1 MFYRALFL
9 ICLTEKRKK
18 PISYGEKMNFPDGL
32 KYTDDHEWIR
42 VEGNVGYIGVTDHA
56 QSELGD
62 VVYIDIEEDLE
73 TLEKGESFG
82 TIEAVKTV
90 ADLYAP
96 VDAKV
101 LEVNTKLNDSP
112 EKVNEDPYGDG
123 WMVKVE
129 LSDPSQLDD
138 LMDVEAYKS
147 HVGQ

>member
-1 MFYRALFL
+1 
-9 ICLTEKRKK
+9 
-18 PISYGEKMNFPDGL
+18 MNFPDGL
-32 KYTDDHEWIR
+32 KYTDDHEWIK
-42 VEGNVGYIGVTDHA
+42 VDGTTGYIGITDHA

-73 TLEKGESFG
+73 KLEKGESFG

-101 LEVNTKLNDSP
+101 LEVNTKLNDDP
-112 EKVNEDPYGDG
+112 ETVNNDPYEGG

-129 LSDPSQLDD
+129 LSDPSQLDE

>member
-1 MFYRALFL
+1 
-9 ICLTEKRKK
+9 
-18 PISYGEKMNFPDGL
+18 MNFPDGL